1 MRTGLTIAGL
11 PLTDDYSMALETNG
25 RGFIGF
31 VVELPGAFVRG
42 RSESEILSKVGIE
55 AKSYLNWLGIQQ
67 ASLGRGHVVQ
77 RHFCQLTVED
87 ADSEILLTADK
98 NPMNGEEFDRLAEIV
113 LLSGKTFTSLYNQ
126 CQLKNWVDAA
136 RIRRTFYGE
145 NPASI
150 QAIFN
155 HVDSTQRYYLSR
167 VGLDVAQGQSFLDTR
182 GLSLEKIG
190 ELHRRKNNSLV
201 YRVEGESWTVK
212 KVLRR
217 LVWHD
222 RIHGKAITRILAKQ
236 KGLGLIREY
245 EDSFHLGLV

>member
-1 MRTGLTIAGL
+1 L
-11 PLTDDYSMALETNG
+11 DDYSVALETNG
-25 RGFIGF
+25 KGFVGF

-42 RSESEILSKVGIE
+42 RSESEILSKVGLE
-55 AKSYLNWLGIQQ
+55 AKSYLDWLGIQR
-67 ASLGRGHVVQ
+67 ASLGRGHVVE

-87 ADSEILLTADK
+87 ADSEILLAADRGPV
-98 NPMNGEEFDRLAEIV
+98 NEEEFDRLSEIV
-113 LLSGKTFTSLYNQ
+113 LLSGRTFTSLYDQ
-126 CQLKNWVDAA
+126 CQLKNWVDTA

-167 VGLDVAQGQSFLDTR
+167 VGLDVAQGQSFLDMR
-182 GLSLEKIG
+182 SLGLEKIG
-190 ELHRRKNNSLV
+190 ELHRRKNNSVV
-201 YRVEGESWTVK
+201 YQVEDESWTVK
-212 KVLRR
+212 KVMRR
-217 LVWHD
+217 FVWHD

-245 EDSFHLGLV
+245 EDSFHFGLV